1 MPRDMAMERPHARII
16 RIVLQHQIP
25 RRILVFRPLHN
36 LHIAARG
43 GGVIRD
49 FPVPFPLAFGQDE
62 EIVAVEVHRVVC
74 ADAVTDDEADGGVA
88 AEVVDGPLWGV
99 GVGGVSR
106 GGEEEDGGVEVGAEG
121 DVVHV
126 PEIEA
131 GGVRAEGNV
140 EV

>member
-1 MPRDMAMERPHARII
+1 MERPHARII

-25 RRILVFRPLHN
+25 RRILIFRPLHN

-62 EIVAVEVHRVVC
+62 EIVAVEVHGVVC
-74 ADAVTDDEADGGVA
+74 ADAVADDEPDGGVA
-88 AEVVDGPLWGV
+88 AKVVDGPLWGE

-140 EV
+140 EL